1 MNKSKKIYR
10 LIMLIVVVA
19 ITTFLLTTAWIYKRG
34 GLQPTYLSTS
44 QVLNLEFTKKIFA
57 LKQIIDSEY
66 LSEIKEEDLV
76 DGAIK
81 GYVTGVGD
89 PYTEYFTKKE
99 MDAFK
104 TETNGNYVGIGIYM
118 FQNQKENVIMVL
130 TPVEGSPAEKAGIL
144 PGDIIKKVDDIE
156 YTGEDLE
163 KVATHIKG
171 EEGTKVKLTIQRE
184 EEELTFEVERKNI
197 DLYPVKAEILE
208 NNIGY
213 IMIESFD
220 EKCSTEFKEKY
231 KELSKQNIKALIID
245 LRNNGGGIVDEALEI
260 ADTILE
266 KGDIIITT
274 KNKAGEEQVERSKHD
289 PIIQLPIV
297 ILTNENTASASEIL
311 AAALKEHKKATV
323 IGEKTYGKGLIQEL
337 ITLTDGSGI
346 KVTSAEYYTP
356 NGNKINQIGITPDK
370 EVGLSDEVINY
381 KKEREKDTQLKEA
394 ITFLKQNLDK

>member
-1 MNKSKKIYR
+1 MSKSKKIYR
-10 LIMLIVVVA
+10 FIMLIVVVS
-19 ITTFLLTTAWIYKRG
+19 ITTFLLTTAWIYKKG
-34 GLQPTYLSTS
+34 GLQPNYLSTS
-44 QVLNLEFTKKIFA
+44 QVLNSEFAKKIFA

-66 LSEIKEEDLV
+66 LSEMKEEDLV
-76 DGAIK
+76 EGAIK
-81 GYVTGVGD
+81 GYVTGLGD

-130 TPVEGSPAEKAGIL
+130 TTVEGSPAEKAGVL

-163 KVATHIKG
+163 KVATYIKG

-184 EEELTFEVERKNI
+184 KEEITFEIERKKI
-197 DLYPVKAEILE
+197 DLYPVKAEVLE
-208 NNIGY
+208 HNIGY

-220 EKCSTEFKEKY
+220 EKCAAEFKEKY
-231 KELSKQNIKALIID
+231 KELSKQNIQALILD

-260 ADTILE
+260 ADTILA
-266 KGDIIITT
+266 KGDVIITT
-274 KNKAGEEQVERSKHD
+274 KNKDGEEQVEKSEHN
-289 PIIQLPIV
+289 PIIDLPIV
-297 ILTNENTASASEIL
+297 VLTNENTASASEIL
-311 AAALKEHKKATV
+311 AVALKEHKKATV

-346 KVTSAEYYTP
+346 KVTCAEYYTP
-356 NGNKINQIGITPDK
+356 NGNRINQIGITPDK
-370 EVGLSDEVINY
+370 EISLPEDVVNY
-381 KKEREKDTQLKEA
+381 KKEREKDAQLQEA
-394 ITFLKQNLDK
+394 ISFLK